1 MRSSQQPMRCGAAAT
16 SPTNRLT
23 SGAKGYGVMEL
34 SGNVAELVIALRSVN
49 SFPATFAKSDGIID
63 DFGYT
68 NENWPQE
75 IVSKGFYQDTPGGAK
90 SVSHRQL
97 NGYLFLA
104 RSGFH
109 GGRGGY

>member
-49 SFPATFAKSDGIID
+49 SFPATFAKS
-63 DFGYT
+63 
-68 NENWPQE
+68 
-75 IVSKGFYQDTPGGAK
+75 
-90 SVSHRQL
+90 VSHRQL
-97 NGYLFLA
+97 NGYFFAA